1 MFMQMETINESDSGD
16 HMTISC
22 ELHRQDGEVQM
33 ILLIYMT
40 CLHPHTVQQH
50 KKTTNNNNNWKPCQI
65 LCLIDGIDQ
74 LMHVTL
80 FTDYDDVFP
89 QLLTS

>member
-1 MFMQMETINESDSGD
+1 MFMQMETITESDSGD

-50 KKTTNNNNNWKPCQI
+50 KKKQI
-65 LCLIDGIDQ
+65 IIITGN
-74 LMHVTL
+74 HVI
-80 FTDYDDVFP
+80 FCV
-89 QLLTS
+89 